1 MSDLSNHAS
10 IDDLEFLSNDEP
22 AHNDNHS
29 NLKKQLSSEI
39 LERPPAMRPTHSA
52 SRELQITLLK
62 QVANDI
68 KEKILLLKSDL
79 NPTAKI
85 SSLSKSQK
93 ELMEDQLSHYLE
105 ELRHLRNSYQMFN
118 AKLVE
123 QKRAKDEES
132 QKKREEL
139 KQLDNEF
146 MAKSAE
152 LSRKQAA
159 AKKKKW
165 GFLSA
170 FRKKVA

>member
-1 MSDLSNHAS
+1 MDDLSNHAS
-10 IDDLEFLSNDEP
+10 IDDLEFLSGDELV
-22 AHNDNHS
+22 HHES
-29 NLKKQLSSEI
+29 EIKKQLSCEI
-39 LERPPAMRPTHSA
+39 LERPPAVRPTHSA
-52 SRELQITLLK
+52 SRELQVTLLK

-79 NPTAKI
+79 NPTSKV

-118 AKLVE
+118 SKLVE
-123 QKRAKDEES
+123 QKRMKDDECE
-132 QKKREEL
+132 KKKEEL
-139 KQLDNEF
+139 KQLNNLF
-146 MAKSAE
+146 LGKSSE